1 MIPAH
6 LPGTLEECHQL
17 LDAIRHV
24 QSLITSS
31 RDPQF
36 VLDEALSALL
46 TVSGSEHGFLGE
58 LRTGDQGQRYIGLC
72 SLQTRSSEPRVLNFF
87 EQYAQREVG
96 FYKANS
102 LIGHILHF
110 EKPLVTNAPSSDPRA
125 GGLPKGHP
133 PLTSFAGLPLR
144 TKNGM
149 VGMLGLANR
158 PGGYDEARL
167 SSLRPLLD
175 ACSSFIDLHHSQEKV
190 RNLAEMWKQGFQN
203 TRDGLAITSAEGT
216 IIDWNPEAEKL
227 TGYTKSEVVGRVLPE
242 LDLKWDATAV
252 ADMFSAARGKGF
264 GQTDLALHSRN
275 GDEVFTDAS
284 VFPVARENGTPAS
297 YLWVIRDVT
306 GRRNAERNLREA
318 NDRFEALAQNSH
330 SAFWMTST
338 DDGSAGFYASPVFEA
353 IIGVK
358 LNHLWKGVESWA
370 KLVHPDDYERWKAVR
385 AQVTAGASVTHKYRI
400 ILPGGRIRWIQSHA
414 FPVKNAQGEIYR
426 RAGLLEDITESE
438 EIVAKMHA
446 AVADKEALL
455 KEMYHRVKNNLQI
468 VSSLMRLQRGTL
480 PASMQALSS
489 RKAVNALRPSH
500 CFMSISTSPR
510 IFPLSNSRPT
520 RNGSSPTSS
529 ACAGTSS

>member
-1 MIPAH
+1 
-6 LPGTLEECHQL
+6 
-17 LDAIRHV
+17 
-24 QSLITSS
+24 
-31 RDPQF
+31 
-36 VLDEALSALL
+36 
-46 TVSGSEHGFLGE
+46 
-58 LRTGDQGQRYIGLC
+58 
-72 SLQTRSSEPRVLNFF
+72 
-87 EQYAQREVG
+87 
-96 FYKANS
+96 
-102 LIGHILHF
+102 
-110 EKPLVTNAPSSDPRA
+110 
-125 GGLPKGHP
+125 
-133 PLTSFAGLPLR
+133 
-144 TKNGM
+144 
-149 VGMLGLANR
+149 
-158 PGGYDEARL
+158 
-167 SSLRPLLD
+167 
-175 ACSSFIDLHHSQEKV
+175 
-190 RNLAEMWKQGFQN
+190 
-203 TRDGLAITSAEGT
+203 
-216 IIDWNPEAEKL
+216 
-227 TGYTKSEVVGRVLPE
+227 
-242 LDLKWDATAV
+242 
-252 ADMFSAARGKGF
+252 
-264 GQTDLALHSRN
+264 
-275 GDEVFTDAS
+275 
-284 VFPVARENGTPAS
+284 
-297 YLWVIRDVT
+297 
-306 GRRNAERNLREA
+306 
-318 NDRFEALAQNSH
+318 
-330 SAFWMTST
+330 MTST